1 MRHASTIFALSSGP
15 GRAGIAVIRV
25 SGPAARQVLARMAAP
40 MGKPR
45 EACFRTIRHPVTGEA
60 LDKAVVIFFESL
72 RSETGEDVT
81 ELQIHGG
88 RAVVKAVLAALALI
102 PGLKGNEPLKAR
114 SA

>member
-1 MRHASTIFALSSGP
+1 MHHASTIFALSSGP

-25 SGPAARQVLARMAAP
+25 SGPAARQVVARMAAP

-45 EACFRTIRHPVTGEA
+45 VACFRTIRHPVTGEA

-88 RAVVKAVLAALALI
+88 RAVVKALLA
-102 PGLKGNEPLKAR
+102 PL
-114 SA
+114 